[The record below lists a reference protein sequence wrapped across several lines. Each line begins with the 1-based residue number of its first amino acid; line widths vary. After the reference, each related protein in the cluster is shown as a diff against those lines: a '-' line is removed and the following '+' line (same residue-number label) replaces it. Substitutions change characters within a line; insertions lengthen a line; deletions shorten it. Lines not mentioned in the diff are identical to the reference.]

1 MLQRR
6 ATHEV
11 EGEIA
16 SGVQIEMHQRGQTQY
31 MLKGRVEGS
40 MFCLLQEYVVATQRS
55 QGREV
60 LEDFGQDIGDDI
72 GAEMRPIVIA
82 RYCTPLHVRSEV
94 RGHFEGVRYHSRNL

>member
-55 QGREV
+55 QG
-60 LEDFGQDIGDDI
+60 
-72 GAEMRPIVIA
+72 
-82 RYCTPLHVRSEV
+82 
-94 RGHFEGVRYHSRNL
+94 